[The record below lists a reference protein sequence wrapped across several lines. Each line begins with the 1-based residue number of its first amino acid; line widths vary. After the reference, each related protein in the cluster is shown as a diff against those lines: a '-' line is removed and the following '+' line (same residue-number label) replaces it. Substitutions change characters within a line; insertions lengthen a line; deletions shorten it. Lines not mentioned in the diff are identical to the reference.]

1 MVGARK
7 REHMWSRQTISALSV
22 SLPYPMWP
30 ILHQW
35 DPISHALEQLTVI
48 SGILLTSLTSSALN
62 THGAMPP
69 NLCTKNKTL
78 FCNGHTFL
86 MYPFHKQ
93 ELETNWICPAH
104 NFIGTPKHFW
114 DDFYSGM
121 RFWFNMKCGTW
132 KTFDSLSYTRVN
144 FVSTA
149 DISDLCSIIKMT
161 YLLDDFFGHTLHY
174 SWHGTM
180 QPVVKHFLVCLIS

>member
-1 MVGARK
+1 MGPHKPRIRTADCDHR
-7 REHMWSRQTISALSV
+7 HM
-22 SLPYPMWP
+22 
-30 ILHQW
+30 
-35 DPISHALEQLTVI
+35 
-48 SGILLTSLTSSALN
+48 LTSLTSSALS
-62 THGAMPP
+62 THGAMPR
-69 NLCTKNKTL
+69 NVCTKNKTL

-93 ELETNWICPAH
+93 ELETNWICPAYT
-104 NFIGTPKHFW
+104 FIGTPKHFW

-121 RFWFNMKCGTW
+121 HFWFNTKCGTW

-174 SWHGTM
+174 SWHGIM
-180 QPVVKHFLVCLIS
+180 QPVVYIILIYYFLFLLLLLIIRLLHTSLSDRL